1 MRCTDSGCRVQES
14 GWGIY
19 STLKLKNAA
28 LSSEANSRQILPSTT
43 EADSGVIAYLIR
55 PQ

>member
-1 MRCTDSGCRVQES
+1 MHRFRVQ
-14 GWGIY
+14 GARIRVGGIY

-28 LSSEANSRQILPSTT
+28 LSSEVNSRQILPSTT